1 MVDTK
6 SVAISITKKGDRK
19 NCIALDEFTFSRVAS
34 ARGGKH
40 AFVWYD
46 EGTYD
51 PYFQAP
57 NLYWSIIKQTDLQ
70 FIILFCDRLIYC
82 LCPCFV
88 STVFFLH
95 GGLRHN
101 GISDAITNFVFPHL
115 HNMRK

>member
-1 MVDTK
+1 MDTK

-57 NLYWSIIKQTDLQ
+57 DLNWSIINKTYRQFVLIFCNRIIYFMCTFFAFDL
-70 FIILFCDRLIYC
+70 CLI
-82 LCPCFV
+82 
-88 STVFFLH
+88 H
-95 GGLRHN
+95 
-101 GISDAITNFVFPHL
+101 
-115 HNMRK
+115 